1 MRTFSNQLSA
11 CGVAVL
17 AACLTGCSGRDGA
30 APGDSSSA
38 AARTQAP
45 RVVVGRPVRKTLV
58 LVTTQPARIEAFEE
72 TPLFAKVAGYVDEVA
87 VDIGDK
93 VKKGQTLITLQIP
106 ELQNGVQQ
114 REALVSQAQAEVSQA
129 EAAMLA
135 SRAAADTATAH
146 VKETKAGVARAA
158 ADLQRW
164 EAEHL
169 RIANLAESGSVTP
182 KLAEETKNQLRTA
195 ESARDEA
202 TAAVESAEAAVR
214 EAEAMISKSEAD
226 HRAAEAR
233 ADVAAANLAEAQT
246 MLGYAT
252 LRAPFDGVVISR
264 QVDPGHFVQPANGV
278 AAKSL
283 AAVARTDRMRVVLD
297 VPEMEAGYVDVG
309 DPVVLRVQA
318 LRGAE
323 IKGKIARISWSLDA
337 GNRSLRA
344 EVDVPNDNSALRPG
358 MYATGAIELD
368 RRNEALTLPATAII
382 RTGAEPTCIVV
393 EGGKASRQPVEVGL
407 RVGPDVEIIS
417 GLTEDKDKDVVTVR
431 PDTIADGQQVEIL
444 QATSSK

>member
-11 CGVAVL
+11 WGVAVF

-30 APGDSSSA
+30 TPGDSSGA
-38 AARTQAP
+38 AAMSKAP
-45 RVVVGRPVRKTLV
+45 RVIVGGPVRKPLV
-58 LVTTQPARIEAFEE
+58 LVTKQPARIEAFEE
-72 TPLFAKVAGYVDEVA
+72 TPLFAKVAGYVDKVA

-135 SRAAADTATAH
+135 ARAAADTATAH

-169 RIANLAESGSVTP
+169 RISNLAESGSVTP
-182 KLAEETKNQLRTA
+182 KLAEETKNQLRAA
-195 ESARDEA
+195 ESAREEA

-246 MLGYAT
+246 MLGYTT

-264 QVDPGHFVQPANGV
+264 QVDPGHFVQPANG
-278 AAKSL
+278 AGAKPL

-368 RRNEALTLPATAII
+368 RRENALTLPATAII
-382 RTGAEPTCIVV
+382 RTEAEAACMVV
-393 EGGKASRQPVEVGL
+393 EDDIAKRRPLEVGL

-431 PDTIADGQQVEIL
+431 PDAIADGQQVEIL